1 MFSPCMR
8 GFSPGT
14 PASSHNPKTCR
25 LIGDSK
31 LPVGVTV
38 SVNGCL
44 SVYVGPAMDWRPV
57 QGVPRLSPNDSWD
70 RLQHTRD
77 SHGEAVYE

>member
-1 MFSPCMR
+1 MFSPCVR

-14 PASSHNPKTCR
+14 PASSHSPKTCSLG

-31 LPVGVTV
+31 LPVGVSE

-44 SVYVGPAMDWRPV
+44 SLCVSPVTDWRPV
-57 QGVPRLSPNDSWD
+57 QGVPRLRPMQLGSAPAP
-70 RLQHTRD
+70 RD
-77 SHGEAVYE
+77 PG